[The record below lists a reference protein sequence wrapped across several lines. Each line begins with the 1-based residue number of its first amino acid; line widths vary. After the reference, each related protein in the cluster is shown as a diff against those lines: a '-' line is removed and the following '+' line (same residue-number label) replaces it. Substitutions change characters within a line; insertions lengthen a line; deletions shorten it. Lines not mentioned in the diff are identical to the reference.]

1 MQVESRLTV
10 QPFYYQREGDASELE
25 RDRLFSLLERELD
38 VALGALSGTAP
49 LMLTMARYHLGITD
63 PSGEPTAPEVRHAVQ
78 GKRMRPLLAMLA
90 AEAVGG
96 TAEDA
101 APVAAAIELLHN
113 FTLIHDDIQ
122 DRSPNRRHRPTVWR
136 IWGNA
141 QAINAG
147 DALFAA
153 SQLALLRTRTTH
165 VRDSVTLRL
174 LENFN
179 ITTIDIVRGQVHDL
193 DNEGRPDITPDNYLT
208 MIRGKTA
215 AIVRFAAWAG
225 AIVGGASD
233 TVAERF
239 AEVGEAIGMGF
250 QLRDDMLGIWSSAAE
265 TGKDAADDIR
275 RRKQSLPILILRDRA
290 SAADSEQL
298 TALFKKEEINP
309 EGVDE
314 VLALLDKYEARSA
327 MEEQVESAHVRA
339 MTALKA
345 AVADEDNPAIKG
357 LKQLITQLG
366 TRTF

>member
-1 MQVESRLTV
+1 V
-10 QPFYYQREGDASELE
+10 QPFYSQREGDQTGLRREQ
-25 RDRLFSLLERELD
+25 FFGLLEQEIDTAL
-38 VALGALSGTAP
+38 VALTGSAP

-63 PSGEPTAPEVRHAVQ
+63 PSGEPTVPDVRKAVQ
-78 GKRMRPLLAMLA
+78 GKRIRPLLAMLA

-96 TAEDA
+96 SAADA

-153 SQLALLRTRTTH
+153 SQLALLRTQNTH
-165 VRDSVTLRL
+165 VEDSVVLRL
-174 LENFN
+174 LEAFN
-179 ITTIDIVRGQVHDL
+179 VTTIDIVRGQVHDL
-193 DNEGRPDITPDNYLT
+193 DNEGRSDITPDDYLT

-225 AIVGGASD
+225 AIIGGASD
-233 TVAERF
+233 TVAEKI

-250 QLRDDMLGIWSSAAE
+250 QLRDDMLGIWSPATE

-275 RRKQSLPILILRDRA
+275 RRKQSIPILILRDRA
-290 SAADSEQL
+290 SEEDSARL
-298 TALFKKEEINP
+298 TNLFKREEINP

-314 VLALLDKYEARSA
+314 VLALLDTYEVRSA
-327 MEEQVESAHVRA
+327 MEEMVESAHTRA
-339 MTALKA
+339 MTALA
-345 AVADEDNPAIKG
+345 SAVAGEDNPAIES
-357 LKQLITQLG
+357 LKQLITQLS